1 MIREKK
7 KSITQRTTRTS
18 HRDACPSCEKY
29 FIPNETTRRAIVET
43 KGSLTFADV
52 KSAQTYLMSH
62 KEYCEPNA
70 RRKAELDPSCYRTLA
85 AFRKAVANGTVDASK
100 GCRTMGEYHWSLEH
114 GKV

>member
-7 KSITQRTTRTS
+7 KSSSRRISESSSR
-18 HRDACPSCEKY
+18 HDCPLCKEY
-29 FIPNETTRRAIVET
+29 FIPNEVTRKAIGET
-43 KGSLTFADV
+43 EGSLTFDDA
-52 KSAQTYLMSH
+52 KSARTYLMSH
-62 KEYCEPNA
+62 KEYREPDA

-85 AFRKAVANGTVDASK
+85 AFRKAVANGTVDVAK